1 MGAWP
6 FPPTPIGPLTNQHQP
21 SPPTFV
27 MAVDPYAPCPCGSG
41 KKLKFC
47 CSDLLGEIEKVQ
59 RMLEGDQPRAALAHL
74 EKTLAKTPGRASLLD
89 LKASIE
95 LSLGELVRA
104 QQTVQHHLD
113 ADPKNPSAHA
123 QAAILAASIEPGP
136 EDLAGAAP
144 SSRQAVLHLQ
154 DAMELVTDSI
164 PARVLQAIGAVGQAL
179 LADGDLIAARAHLWL
194 YQGVAGEQDTRAMEL
209 LMRLNRAPE
218 LPLLL
223 RDNLFLREVPA
234 RHAAELEHDEAQM
247 LASRG
252 QWRRA
257 EALLDKLCEKH
268 PDLAVP
274 PYNAAVV
281 SGWLGDQTKFV
292 AGLRKFAKLVTEQ
305 SKDGLPDDA
314 VEAEA
319 IAQLLDA
326 SNREEGVEVVRL
338 SYAVANE
345 ETLIDKLTRDKRTAA
360 YKLSES
366 ELHALEGLPPRHTF
380 LLLDR
385 DLPDTGVNAAAETT
399 PRIVGVLSY
408 YGRQTDKPE
417 RLELVADRDEQF
429 DETLSVLAS
438 VAGDS
443 LGEKTDE
450 IVAGRGAGAPSM
462 RSRWRFPDDTPV
474 ADRRRVVSQEQRRV
488 LLEEWPVKPLAK
500 LSGKSPIEAAA
511 DPALQTAVTAAL
523 MVLEQTSAAAVEPGV
538 FAELRTKLGL
548 PAAEAID
555 PKQVDLETIPLSRVV
570 RVDLSKATDDDI
582 YSLYKRTEL
591 AGATEVARLVAKEA
605 VERPGLAEELPPE
618 DLYGRLAALEPELD
632 DALAWIERGRQAAE
646 GTGKS
651 NAGWDLAEL
660 ELRVVEGQF
669 EEANRI
675 VRHLRDE
682 HLKEKGIAERLYE
695 LLYALGAVPSPEDM
709 ARMQSEAAGP
719 EPAMSGAV
727 GGGSKLWTP
736 GSDEPKSGGGSK
748 IWTPS

>member
-1 MGAWP
+1 
-6 FPPTPIGPLTNQHQP
+6 
-21 SPPTFV
+21 

-74 EKTLAKTPGRASLLD
+74 EKTLAKNPGRASLLD

-95 LSLGELVRA
+95 MSLGDLERA
-104 QQTVQHHLD
+104 QQTVQQHLD
-113 ADPKNPSAHA
+113 SDPKNPSAHA
-123 QAAILAASIEPGP
+123 QAAILAASVEPQASATGTD
-136 EDLAGAAP
+136 EAAGATPA
-144 SSRQAVLHLQ
+144 SRQAVMHLQ

-194 YQGVAGEQDTRAMEL
+194 YQGVAGDQDTRAMEL
-209 LMRLNRAPE
+209 LMRLNRVPE

-223 RDNLFLREVPA
+223 RDNLFLREAPA
-234 RHAAELEHDEAQM
+234 GHAAEAEHDEAQL

-257 EALLDKLCEKH
+257 AALLENLSMKY
-268 PDLAVP
+268 PDLSAL

-281 SGWLGDQTKFV
+281 AGWLGDQPRFI
-292 AGLRKFAKLVTEQ
+292 AGLRKFAQLVTEQ
-305 SKDGLPDDA
+305 SPSQLPDDA
-314 VEAEA
+314 IEAEA

-326 SNREEGVEVVRL
+326 QNREESSEVVRL
-338 SYAVANE
+338 AYAVADE
-345 ETLIDKLTRDKRTAA
+345 EALIDKLTRDKRTAA
-360 YKLSES
+360 YRLSES
-366 ELHALEGLPPRHTF
+366 EIHALEGLPPRHTF

-385 DLPDTGVNAAAETT
+385 ELPETGLGITAEAT

-408 YGRQTDKPE
+408 YGRQTDKAE
-417 RLELVADRDEQF
+417 RLVLVADRDEDF
-429 DETLSVLAS
+429 DETLRALSA
-438 VAGDS
+438 VAGDA
-443 LGEKTDE
+443 LGEKAGE
-450 IVAGRGAGAPSM
+450 EVVGRGSGTPAM

-474 ADRRRVVSQEQRRV
+474 ADRRRVVAQEQRRV
-488 LLEEWPVKPLAK
+488 LMEDWPAKPLAK
-500 LSGKSPIEAAA
+500 LGGKSPLEAAG
-511 DPALQTAVTAAL
+511 DPAMRLPVTAAL
-523 MVLEQTSAAAVEPGV
+523 MVLEQTAAAAVEPGV
-538 FAELRTKLGL
+538 FVELRSKLGL
-548 PAAEAID
+548 PAPDPID
-555 PKQVDLETIPLSRVV
+555 PKQVDLETIPLSRVG
-570 RVDLSKATDDDI
+570 RVDVRKASDDDI

-591 AGATEVARLVAKEA
+591 AGATDVAKVVAREA
-605 VERPGLAEELPPE
+605 VDRPGLAEDLPPE

-632 DALAWIERGRQAAE
+632 DALAWIERGRQSAE
-646 GTGKS
+646 ATGKS

-675 VRHLRDE
+675 VHHLRDE
-682 HLKEKGIAERLYE
+682 HLKEQGIAERLYE
-695 LLYALGAVPSPEDM
+695 LLYALGAVPSQEEM
-709 ARMQSEAAGP
+709 ARMQGAGAGP
-719 EPAMSGAV
+719 EPAMSGA
-727 GGGSKLWTP
+727 GSGGSKLWTP

>member
-1 MGAWP
+1 
-6 FPPTPIGPLTNQHQP
+6 
-21 SPPTFV
+21 

-95 LSLGELVRA
+95 LSLGDLERA
-104 QQTVQHHLD
+104 QQTVQQHLA
-113 ADPKNPSAHA
+113 ADPTNPSAHA
-123 QAAILAASIEPGP
+123 QAAILAASFEPGP
-136 EDLAGAAP
+136 EELAGGAAP
-144 SSRQAVLHLQ
+144 SSRQAVMHLQ
-154 DAMELVTDSI
+154 DAMELVSDSI

-223 RDNLFLREVPA
+223 RDNLFLREAPA
-234 RHAAELEHDEAQM
+234 GHAAEAEHDEAQL

-257 EALLDKLCEKH
+257 ESLLEKLCEKH
-268 PDLAVP
+268 PDLDVL

-281 SGWLGDQTKFV
+281 SGWIGDQTKFV
-292 AGLRKFAKLVTEQ
+292 AGLRKFAELVTDQ
-305 SKDGLPDDA
+305 SQEGLPDDA
-314 VEAEA
+314 VESEA

-326 SNREEGVEVVRL
+326 SNREEGVDVVRL
-338 SYAVANE
+338 TYSVADE
-345 ETLIDKLTRDKRTAA
+345 ETLIDKLTRSKRTSA
-360 YKLSES
+360 YKLSDS
-366 ELHALEGLPPRHTF
+366 ELHAIEGLPPRHTF

-385 DLPDTGVNAAAETT
+385 DLPETGVGATAETT

-417 RLELVADRDEQF
+417 RLELVLDRDEQF
-429 DETLSVLAS
+429 DATLGVLA
-438 VAGDS
+438 AQLGDAI
-443 LGEKTDE
+443 GEKNDE
-450 IVAGRGAGAPSM
+450 QVAGRGAGAPSM

-474 ADRRRVVSQEQRRV
+474 ADRRRVVADEQRRV
-488 LLEEWPVKPLAK
+488 LLEEWPDKPLAK
-500 LSGKSPIEAAA
+500 LAGKSPAQAAA
-511 DPALQTAVTAAL
+511 DPALKTAVTAAL
-523 MVLEQTSAAAVEPGV
+523 MVLEQTSAASVEAGV
-538 FAELRTKLGL
+538 FTELRTKLGL
-548 PAAEAID
+548 PTPEAID
-555 PKQVDLETIPLSRVV
+555 PKLVDLETIPLSRVT
-570 RVDLSKATDDDI
+570 RVDLTKATDDDI
-582 YSLYKRTEL
+582 FSLYKRTEL

-605 VERPGLAEELPPE
+605 VGRPGLAEDLPPE

-632 DALAWIERGRQAAE
+632 DALAWIERGRQAAD

-675 VRHLRDE
+675 VGHLRDE

-695 LLYALGAVPSPEDM
+695 LLYALGAVPSAEEM
-709 ARMQSEAAGP
+709 ARMQGEGMGP
-719 EPAMSGAV
+719 EPAMSDAPA
-727 GGGSKLWTP
+727 GGSKLWTP
-736 GSDEPKSGGGSK
+736 GSDEPATGGGSK

>member
-1 MGAWP
+1 
-6 FPPTPIGPLTNQHQP
+6 
-21 SPPTFV
+21 

-104 QQTVQHHLD
+104 QQTVQQHLD

-136 EDLAGAAP
+136 EDIAGAAP

-257 EALLDKLCEKH
+257 EALLEKLCDKYPE
-268 PDLAVP
+268 LAVL

-281 SGWLGDQTKFV
+281 SGWIGDQTKFV

-305 SKDGLPDDA
+305 SKDGIPDDA

-326 SNREEGVEVVRL
+326 TNREEGVEVVRL

-345 ETLIDKLTRDKRTAA
+345 EALIDKLTRDKRTAA

-385 DLPDTGVNAAAETT
+385 ELPDTGVNATAETT

-429 DETLSVLAS
+429 DETLGVLAS
-438 VAGDS
+438 VTGDS
-443 LGEKTDE
+443 LGEKSDE
-450 IVAGRGAGAPSM
+450 VVAGRGAGAPSM

-500 LSGKSPIEAAA
+500 LNGKSPVEAAA

-523 MVLEQTSAAAVEPGV
+523 MVLEQTSASAVEPGV

-570 RVDLSKATDDDI
+570 RVDLRKATDDDI

-605 VERPGLAEELPPE
+605 VERPGLAADLPPE

-632 DALAWIERGRQAAE
+632 DALAWIERGRQASE

-682 HLKEKGIAERLYE
+682 HLKENGIAERLYE

-709 ARMQSEAAGP
+709 ARMQGEAAGP
-719 EPAMSGAV
+719 EPGMSAAA

-736 GSDEPKSGGGSK
+736 GSDSSSNSGPTSGGSK

>member
-1 MGAWP
+1 
-6 FPPTPIGPLTNQHQP
+6 
-21 SPPTFV
+21 

-59 RMLEGDQPRAALAHL
+59 RMLEGDQPRAALAYL
-74 EKTLAKTPGRASLLD
+74 ETTLAKSPGRASLLD

-95 LSLGELVRA
+95 LSLGDLQRA
-104 QQTVQHHLD
+104 QQTVQQHLSS
-113 ADPKNPSAHA
+113 DPNNPSAHA
-123 QAAILAASIEPGP
+123 QAAILAASVEPEAVEPGTEEP
-136 EDLAGAAP
+136 AGATPA
-144 SSRQAVLHLQ
+144 SRQAVLHLQ

-194 YQGVAGEQDTRAMEL
+194 YQGVAGDQDTRAMEL
-209 LMRLNRAPE
+209 LMRLNRVPE

-223 RDNLFLREVPA
+223 RDNLFLREAPA
-234 RHAAELEHDEAQM
+234 GHAAEAEHDEAQL

-257 EALLDKLCEKH
+257 AALLEELSAKH
-268 PDLAVP
+268 PDLAAL

-281 SGWLGDQTKFV
+281 VGWLGDQAKFV
-292 AGLRKFAKLVTEQ
+292 AGLRKFAQLVAQQ
-305 SKDGLPDDA
+305 SPNGLPDDA

-326 SNREEGVEVVRL
+326 QTRDEGADVVRVT
-338 SYAVANE
+338 YAVADE
-345 ETLIDKLTRDKRTAA
+345 EALVDKLTRDKRTAA
-360 YKLSES
+360 YRLSES
-366 ELHALEGLPPRHTF
+366 EAHALDGLPPRHTF

-385 DLPDTGVNAAAETT
+385 ELPDTGVGVTADAT

-408 YGRQTDKPE
+408 YGRQTDKAE
-417 RLELVADRDEQF
+417 RLELVADRDEDF
-429 DETLSVLAS
+429 DETLRTLSAVT
-438 VAGDS
+438 GDS
-443 LGEKTDE
+443 LGERAAE
-450 IVAGRGAGAPSM
+450 EVVGRGSGAPAM

-474 ADRRRVVSQEQRRV
+474 ADRRRVVTQEQRRV
-488 LLEEWPVKPLAK
+488 LMEEWPTKPLAK
-500 LSGKSPIEAAA
+500 LGGKSPLEAAG
-511 DPALQTAVTAAL
+511 DPAMRLPVTAAL
-523 MVLEQTSAAAVEPGV
+523 MVLEQTAAAAVEPGV
-538 FAELRTKLGL
+538 FVELRSKLGL
-548 PAAEAID
+548 PTPEPID
-555 PKQVDLETIPLSRVV
+555 PKQVDLETIALSRVG
-570 RVDLSKATDDDI
+570 RVDLRQASDDDL

-591 AGATEVARLVAKEA
+591 AGATDVAKLVAREA
-605 VERPGLAEELPPE
+605 VDRPGLAEDLPPE

-632 DALAWIERGRQAAE
+632 DALAWIERGRQSAEAA
-646 GTGKS
+646 GKS

-675 VRHLRDE
+675 VHHLRDE

-709 ARMQSEAAGP
+709 ARMQGEAAGP
-719 EPAMSGAV
+719 EPAMSSAPS
-727 GGGSKLWTP
+727 GGSKLWTP
-736 GSDEPKSGGGSK
+736 GSDEPTGGGSK